1 MPALSLQ
8 GKILDGLD
16 IGVLVM
22 DLSGHILSC
31 NLYAKELLHLSAYP
45 AGEMIS
51 ALQIK
56 PINYFLQDVRHGD
69 HELVELFSRAVQLT
83 YKDVLREDGQRLG
96 AILVLE
102 DIGEKERMELIR
114 QTFTANVSHELKT
127 PLTSISG
134 YAEMIANGMAQPQ
147 DVQRFA
153 LRIQSEATR
162 MLALVS
168 DIIQLSELDELGR
181 AKHMEEVDLLELAH
195 ECADILSS
203 TATLLGVEVLL
214 DGTATLVMG
223 NRKLLSE
230 LVYNL
235 MENAIR
241 YNRKNGSVHVRVAGR
256 AISVR
261 DTGIGIPKNHQK
273 HVFERFYRV
282 DKSRS
287 KTTGGTGLG
296 LAIVKHVCEQ
306 HHAQLQLESR
316 EAVGTTITVTFPE
329 E

>member
-1 MPALSLQ
+1 MPQNSLQ
-8 GKILDGLD
+8 EKILDELD
-16 IGVLVM
+16 IGILVM
-22 DLSGHILSC
+22 DLSGRITSC
-31 NLYAKELLHLSAYP
+31 NRRALALLHVSACP
-45 AGEMIS
+45 DDIS
-51 ALQIK
+51 IFALQIK
-56 PINYFLQDVRHGD
+56 PLNDFLQDVRHGD
-69 HELVELFSRAVQLT
+69 HELIDLHARAVQLT

-96 AILVLE
+96 AVVLLE
-102 DIGEKERMELIR
+102 DIGEKQRMARIR
-114 QTFTANVSHELKT
+114 QEFTANVSHELKT

-168 DIIQLSELDELGR
+168 DVIQLSELDESGR
-181 AKHMEEVDLLELAH
+181 PKHIEAVDLYALALE
-195 ECADILSS
+195 CVDILAS
-203 TATLLGVEVLL
+203 TACLRGVEVVL
-214 DGTATLVMG
+214 DGAETIVMG
-223 NRKLLSE
+223 NRSLLSE

-241 YNRKNGSVHVRVAGR
+241 YNRENGSVHVRVAGHT
-256 AISVR
+256 ISVR
-261 DTGIGIPKNHQK
+261 DTGIGIPKKHQSRI
-273 HVFERFYRV
+273 FERFYRV

-306 HHAQLQLESR
+306 HHAQLKLESR
-316 EAVGTTITVTFPE
+316 ELVGTTITVTFP
-329 E
+329 

>member
-1 MPALSLQ
+1 MIQGLQ
-8 GKILDGLD
+8 EKILDGLD
-16 IGVLVM
+16 VGILVM
-22 DLSGHILSC
+22 DLSGHVISC
-31 NLYAKELLHLSAYP
+31 NQRAKDLLRLS
-45 AGEMIS
+45 GCLDGKLIS
-51 ALQIK
+51 DLQINS
-56 PINYFLQDVRHGD
+56 INYFLQDVRHGD
-69 HELVELFSRAVQLT
+69 HELVDLHSRAVQLT
-83 YKDVLREDGQRLG
+83 YKDMLREDGLRLG

-102 DIGEKERMELIR
+102 DIGEKQRMERIR
-114 QTFTANVSHELKT
+114 QEFTANVSHELKT

-153 LRIQSEATR
+153 LRIQTEATR
-162 MLALVS
+162 MLSLVS
-168 DIIQLSELDELGR
+168 DIIQLSELDESGR
-181 AKHMEEVDLLELAH
+181 PKHIEPVDLFSLAR
-195 ECADILSS
+195 ESVDILES
-203 TATLLGVEVLL
+203 TAQLRGVELML
-214 DGTATLVMG
+214 DGSPAIVMG
-223 NRKLLSE
+223 NRSLLSE

-241 YNRKNGSVHVRVAGR
+241 YNRENGSVHARVTER
-256 AISVR
+256 SIMVR
-261 DTGIGIPKNHQK
+261 DTGIGIPKKHQSR
-273 HVFERFYRV
+273 VFERFYRV

-306 HHAQLQLESR
+306 HHAQLHLESR